1 MVMSLPLPMTAADH
15 LDLID
20 DIVAERTQEPNKT
33 FFNSIAD
40 EWKQRVGD
48 YVAHGG
54 SPAHVPK
61 WPAIMGKAK
70 SFKTLY
76 SHPADGSA
84 QGVVLQDL
92 RDHDLDICPSC
103 GSPAVTETLDHYL
116 PKGKYPHFA
125 VTPANLTPMCDPCQ
139 RRKGED
145 TGDAATPRFFIH
157 PYFDTF
163 SLDQIVQ
170 LTINAP
176 FTTPTFTL
184 APHPGLQVA
193 ETQLVSTHL
202 RALQIARRYI
212 RFFRNEH
219 RRLLRNVAKLRAKG
233 LDVVENIE
241 AWQEGHADPTP
252 NSWQHLFYDAVMR
265 NGPYLAHLVSG
276 PSPTLP

>member
-1 MVMSLPLPMTAADH
+1 MPLPLPMVAADH
-15 LDLID
+15 RILID
-20 DIVAERTQEPNKT
+20 NIVAERTHEPNKT

-40 EWKQRVGD
+40 EWKQRVDD
-48 YVAHGG
+48 YLTHGG
-54 SPAHVPK
+54 SPAHIAE
-61 WPAIMGKAK
+61 WPAIMNKAK

-84 QGVVLQDL
+84 QGIMLQDL

-139 RRKGED
+139 RRKGEG

-163 SLDQIVQ
+163 SSDQIMQ

-184 APHPGLQVA
+184 APHPSLSAA
-193 ETQLVSTHL
+193 ETQLITTHL
-202 RALQIARRYI
+202 RELQIARRYI

-219 RRLLRNVAKLRAKG
+219 RRLLRNVTKLRTNG
-233 LDVVENIE
+233 LDVVENIS
-241 AWQEGHADPTP
+241 AWQEGHADPTR
-252 NSWQHLFYDAVMR
+252 NSWQHLFYDAVIR
-265 NGPYLAHLVSG
+265 NAAYLAHIVSG
-276 PSPTLP
+276 PLPTLP